1 MGGVATGEK
10 YLTEI
15 SLMCKLGIHRL
26 DGAASAAATVMGSLS
41 QDNPHDARGG
51 GAYLTYDH
59 VRLIG
64 GMALIELQTVGD
76 GGHWPFLPLSAG
88 FESSGHTLMR
98 PATAWTTTEQNR
110 NVLGRVIEGTA
121 GRSRPPGAATIIH
134 VIVSTWPAL
143 AHRVGDAGRGVRHRR
158 TSDCRSTTSEHG
170 MDSCRAQP
178 QPRAATEGFVRS
190 TARVRGAIFNPTSPT
205 ADLTSSTLPPSS
217 TSEGKPVQGQR
228 SVSPNTLP
236 TPGKSVA
243 PDSCRCPR
251 RHPATSEHTSSYR
264 PSIMSAPQAN
274 DAEKNIEIWKVKKL
288 IKRLEA
294 ARGNGTSMISLII
307 PPKDQVSRAAKMLA
321 EEFGTAS
328 NIKSRVNRLS
338 VLSAITSTQQRLKLY
353 SKVPPNG
360 LVVYCGEIITSEGK
374 ERKINIDFEPFKP
387 INTSLYLCDNKFH
400 TEALSELLESD
411 QKFGFIIMDGNGA
424 LFGTLSGNTREVV
437 QKFSV
442 DLPKKHG
449 RGGQSAL
456 RFARL
461 REEKRHNYVR
471 KVAELAVQNFIT
483 ADKVNVA
490 GLILAGSADFKNDLN
505 QSDLFDG
512 RLSAKV
518 VKVVDVSYGG
528 ENGFN
533 QAIEL
538 SSETLSNVKFI
549 QEKKL
554 INKYFDEISQDT
566 GKVCYGIDD
575 TLKALEAGAAE
586 TLIVYENLEMTRW
599 ELKNSEGG
607 QLILNTTK
615 AQEAD
620 RSIFMDKDTG
630 QEMDVVD
637 QMPFLEWLAEKYRDF
652 GATLEF
658 VSDRSSEGN
667 QFVKGFGESEASTA
681 DLPVPSTGDLTVMP
695 RPQQVQ
701 AATATATA
709 SGAERLDNATHDQKT
724 VPCSASDM
732 LVKRA
737 MATTA
742 STRAL
747 SNRPKV
753 SSPLKQSVAVSTTPP
768 PLPPRQWKPLETTF
782 ASALMIGG
790 AGD

>member
-1 MGGVATGEK
+1 
-10 YLTEI
+10 
-15 SLMCKLGIHRL
+15 
-26 DGAASAAATVMGSLS
+26 
-41 QDNPHDARGG
+41 
-51 GAYLTYDH
+51 
-59 VRLIG
+59 
-64 GMALIELQTVGD
+64 
-76 GGHWPFLPLSAG
+76 
-88 FESSGHTLMR
+88 
-98 PATAWTTTEQNR
+98 
-110 NVLGRVIEGTA
+110 
-121 GRSRPPGAATIIH
+121 
-134 VIVSTWPAL
+134 
-143 AHRVGDAGRGVRHRR
+143 
-158 TSDCRSTTSEHG
+158 
-170 MDSCRAQP
+170 
-178 QPRAATEGFVRS
+178 
-190 TARVRGAIFNPTSPT
+190 
-205 ADLTSSTLPPSS
+205 
-217 TSEGKPVQGQR
+217 
-228 SVSPNTLP
+228 
-236 TPGKSVA
+236 
-243 PDSCRCPR
+243 
-251 RHPATSEHTSSYR
+251 
-264 PSIMSAPQAN
+264 MSAPQAN
-274 DAEKNIEIWKVKKL
+274 EAEKNIEIWKVKKL

-554 INKYFDEISQDT
+554 INRYFDEISQDT
-566 GKVCYGIDD
+566 GKVCYGIED
-575 TLKALEAGAAE
+575 TLKALEAGAAD

-667 QFVKGFGESEASTA
+667 QFVKGFGGIGAIMRYKLNFEQLADLDDEDDYYD
-681 DLPVPSTGDLTVMP
+681 DLPVPSTGELTVVP
-695 RPQQVQ
+695 LPQQIP
-701 AATATATA
+701 AAIATA
-709 SGAERLDNATHDQKT
+709 ST
-724 VPCSASDM
+724 VPQVDKASQAPQAAVLSASDM
-732 LVKRA
+732 LAKRA
-737 MATTA
+737 IAKTVSTT
-742 STRAL
+742 TITTL
-747 SNRPKV
+747 PNRPKVRLHSILLMLALSCTNLRYPQV
-753 SSPLKQSVAVSTTPP
+753 SSPLKKSVSASMTLPP
-768 PLPPRQWKPLETTF
+768 PLPPRVWKPSTTMF
-782 ASALMIGG
+782 SAAVAIGG
-790 AGD
+790 AGE